1 MVLREKLKTPKGVCI
16 VTQPLTSII
25 NEKKRNYIC
34 KVAVLSMA
42 RDLKTSIDDEDDDV
56 YDDVDLDHDFMLDN
70 INRFKK
76 RYQGGDINV

>member
-1 MVLREKLKTPKGVCI
+1 M
-16 VTQPLTSII
+16 TQPLTSII

-42 RDLKTSIDDEDDDV
+42 GDLKTSIDDED
-56 YDDVDLDHDFMLDN
+56 DDVDLDHDFMLDN

-76 RYQGGDINV
+76 RYQGGEINV

>member
-1 MVLREKLKTPKGVCI
+1 M
-16 VTQPLTSII
+16 TQPLTSII

-42 RDLKTSIDDEDDDV
+42 GDPKTSVDDED
-56 YDDVDLDHDFMLDN
+56 DDVDLDHDFMLDN